1 MDFGS
6 GKIVTLTAGM
16 SLFFFGIAGILVI
29 MGYIIP
35 TWGLC
40 LVLGGI
46 GSWLLVASMIAKRSE
61 RGAFQASAMYYAIW
75 GIVFLSAAFIVLN
88 IGAPILAVASVFTV
102 LMVIGMIVIAR
113 ELFKK

>member
-1 MDFGS
+1 
-6 GKIVTLTAGM
+6 
-16 SLFFFGIAGILVI
+16 

-46 GSWLLVASMIAKRSE
+46 GSWLLVASMIAKRS

-113 ELFKK
+113 EFFKK